1 MLKSKFQILLLLCM
15 LIGNTSCVRK
25 IIYTYEDIKISRYDY
40 FGTSHYFCNK
50 SSLKNSIKVSGY
62 QFYYKAFL
70 CINRST
76 KKTWILKY
84 DASID
89 QAFED
94 NKYFQAE
101 PYLITCFDDPN
112 SIKELQ
118 NIHAL
123 MKNDSA
129 LLDEKY
135 AIYILCGVSSAYT
148 DGELEYNMKHFPN
161 RYKSDYQKSMIERY
175 SWGEDIKKR
184 ILSLKKWIK

>member
-1 MLKSKFQILLLLCM
+1 MLKSKFQIFLLLFI

-25 IIYTYEDIKISRYDY
+25 IVYTYEDIKITRYDY
-40 FGTSHYFCNK
+40 CGTSNYFCNK
-50 SSLKNSIKVSGY
+50 SNLKNRIKITGY
-62 QFYYKAFL
+62 QSYYKALL
-70 CINRST
+70 CINRDT

-94 NKYFQAE
+94 NNYFQAE

-118 NIHAL
+118 NIHKL
-123 MKNDSA
+123 VKEDSVS
-129 LLDEKY
+129 LEEKY
-135 AIYILCGVSSAYT
+135 AVYILCGVASAYT

-161 RYKSDYQKSMIERY
+161 RYKSDYQRSIVTRR
-175 SWGEDIKKR
+175 SWRDDIMTR
-184 ILSLKKWIK
+184 IQSVCEEKY